1 MTRVWMAAPAV
12 MAPAVMVLAAMV
24 LAGAAAQAQPKQAA
38 IVEDLTGKVD
48 GVEVFDF
55 VNAGQS
61 LKLPAGAKIV
71 LSYPDACVRDTIAGP
86 GTVTVGPSGSA
97 VTGAKLQSEQL
108 KCAAGMQLS
117 SSQAGKSGAM
127 VFRGQPGSGKKK
139 PGMPEA
145 AVTVS
150 YTAPIFPIDRPGQ
163 LLIERLDIE
172 ETVQMFQV
180 GGKLFDYGKTGK
192 VLDAGGLYRVSLNG
206 RSTVFMVAMDA
217 AQGSGPLLLRLV
229 RF

>member
-1 MTRVWMAAPAV
+1 MMRIVVAALGLMIVAG
-12 MAPAVMVLAAMV
+12 
-24 LAGAAAQAQPKQAA
+24 GAALAQSKQTA

-55 VNAGQS
+55 VSAGQV
-61 LKLPAGAKIV
+61 LKLAGGAKIV
-71 LSYPDACVRDTIAGP
+71 LAYPDACVRDTIAGP
-86 GTVTVGPSGSA
+86 GSVTVGPLGSA
-97 VTGAKLQSEQL
+97 VVGAKLQTEQF
-108 KCAAGMQLS
+108 KCASSMQLS

-127 VFRGQPGSGKKK
+127 VFRGQPGSGKTKS
-139 PGMPEA
+139 GMPEA

-150 YTAPIFPIDRPGQ
+150 YTAPIFTVDRPGD
-163 LLIERLDIE
+163 LTIERLDIQ
-172 ETVQMFQV
+172 ETVQVFKV

-192 VLDAGGLYRVSLNG
+192 VLDAGGLYRVALNG
-206 RSTVFMVAMDA
+206 RSTVFQVTMDA